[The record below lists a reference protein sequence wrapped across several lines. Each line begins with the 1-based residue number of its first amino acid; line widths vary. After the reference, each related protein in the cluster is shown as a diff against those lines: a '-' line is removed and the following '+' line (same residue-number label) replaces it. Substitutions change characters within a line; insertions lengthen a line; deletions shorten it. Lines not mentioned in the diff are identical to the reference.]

1 MFGRKMTY
9 LFDAD
14 GNNFVLN
21 ACKLKEVSA
30 EEAYKHLTTPVFGE
44 GVVYDVENHVLM
56 EQKKFTKH
64 GMSTD
69 NLRVYIPMIEEETR
83 QYFE

>member
-9 LFDAD
+9 LFGAE

-56 EQKKFTKH
+56 DQKK
-64 GMSTD
+64 
-69 NLRVYIPMIEEETR
+69 
-83 QYFE
+83 YFKTYDLVDSY